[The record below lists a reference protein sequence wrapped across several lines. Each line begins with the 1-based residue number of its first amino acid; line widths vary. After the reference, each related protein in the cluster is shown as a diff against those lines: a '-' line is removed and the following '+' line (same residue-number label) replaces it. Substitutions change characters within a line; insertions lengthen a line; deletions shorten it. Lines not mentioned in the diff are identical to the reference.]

1 MHIFK
6 LSYHLCGETTP
17 LVAWIEA
24 RDSDHAR
31 ALLECDRPHALIDR
45 IYLEA

>member
-1 MHIFK
+1 MYLFK
-6 LSYHLCGETTP
+6 VSYHLIGETTP

-31 ALLECDRPHALIDR
+31 ALLECEHPYALIDR
-45 IYLEA
+45 IHVET